1 MLIRNLLHPM
11 VSDKSNMFHVK
22 HPDGPVDVL
31 VVGAGHAGCE
41 AALAAARR
49 GARVRLITQNLDTIA
64 KMSCNP
70 AIGGVGKGHLVRE
83 VDALGG
89 AMGLVTDRSAIQYRI
104 LNQRKGPAVQ
114 ATRAQ
119 CDRRLY
125 HIEMRAILDTT
136 PNLFLHQGTISELVF
151 DGGRVAGCVDE
162 FGVEHLAQAL
172 ILTTGTFL
180 GGLVHVGDK
189 QFPAGRVGDAAVS
202 GLTDE
207 LYRKELRLDRL
218 KTGTPPRLDRRTIN
232 WSSLDMQPGEEH
244 AIPFSMESE
253 ALIQD
258 QVPCAITRTTEK
270 THEIIRENLERSP
283 IYSGTIESSGPR
295 YCPSIEDKV
304 VRFAD
309 KSSHQIFLEPEGRD
323 HEEVYPNGISTSL
336 PIDVQW
342 AFVRSITGLES
353 ANIIRPG
360 YAIEYDYVDPTEL
373 LPTLECKKVAGL
385 FHAGQINGTTGYEE
399 AAAQGLIAG
408 VNAAALAMDVEAWIP
423 DRSEAYMGVMVD
435 DLVNKGVTEP
445 YRMFTSRAEFRLQ
458 LREDNADLRL
468 GEAAV
473 RLGLYGD
480 RRGEQYRSHAELMNR
495 SMDEVRTTV
504 VGTGKGWRDR
514 IESLGLAMPKQ
525 GTDFAAYCHR
535 QDVDSEDAIQLLSV
549 APELNRRDRVSLKAF
564 IHYEGYL
571 DKQALE
577 VERFRQLEA
586 QAIPAGFD
594 YTGVKGLSNECRQ
607 RLQSGL
613 PGSLGQAARMQGIT
627 PAAITSL
634 MIHINRPRS

>member
-1 MLIRNLLHPM
+1 MATTN
-11 VSDKSNMFHVK
+11 KQMFHVK
-22 HPDGPVDVL
+22 HPDGPIDVL
-31 VVGAGHAGCE
+31 VIGAGHAGCE

-89 AMGLVTDRSAIQYRI
+89 AMGWVADRSAIQYRV

-114 ATRAQ
+114 ATRSQ
-119 CDRRLY
+119 CDRRIY
-125 HIEMRAILDTT
+125 HMEMRAILDAT
-136 PNLFLHQGTISELVF
+136 PKLCLHQGTVRELSF
-151 DGGRVAGCVDE
+151 AGDKVTGVVDE
-162 FGVEHLAQAL
+162 LGVLHESMAV

-180 GGLVHVGDK
+180 GGLVHVGEK
-189 QFPAGRVGDAAVS
+189 QFASGRVGDAAVH

-207 LYRKELRLDRL
+207 LYNKELRLGRL
-218 KTGTPPRLDRRTIN
+218 KTGTPPRLDRRTIH
-232 WSSLDMQPGEEH
+232 WASLEAQPGEEN
-244 AIPFSMESE
+244 AVPFSFDS
-253 ALIQD
+253 ASLIMD

-270 THEIIRENLERSP
+270 THDIIRENLERSP
-283 IYSGTIESSGPR
+283 IYSGSIESKGPR

-309 KSSHQIFLEPEGRD
+309 KTSHQIFLEPEGRD

-342 AFVRSITGLES
+342 AFVRSITGLEK

-373 LPTLECKKVAGL
+373 LPTLECKKIRGL

-408 VNAAALAMDVEAWIP
+408 LNAAALALEIDMWVP

-435 DLVNKGVTEP
+435 DLVNKGVSEP
-445 YRMFTSRAEFRLQ
+445 YRMFTSRAEFRLH

-473 RLGLYGD
+473 RLGLYSD
-480 RRGEQYRSHAELMNR
+480 VRKKSYELRAARLAKSVAESRATLIGMGKAWR
-495 SMDEVRTTV
+495 EKLDVCALPLPQQSM
-504 VGTGKGWRDR
+504 
-514 IESLGLAMPKQ
+514 S
-525 GTDFAAYCHR
+525 FAAYCHR
-535 QDVDSEDAIQLLSV
+535 QDVDVEDALVLLSS
-549 APELNRRDRVSLKAF
+549 AEALSDRDRASLKAF

-571 DKQALE
+571 DKQELE
-577 VERFRQLEA
+577 IERFKQHEMQL
-586 QAIPAGFD
+586 IPNGFD
-594 YTGVKGLSNECRQ
+594 YTAVSGLSHECRQ
-607 RLQSGL
+607 KLDLGKPL
-613 PGSLGQAARMQGIT
+613 NLGQAARMSGIT
-627 PAAITSL
+627 PAAITAL
-634 MIHINRPRS
+634 IIHLKQVA